1 MPKQLTGLILLA
13 GFCMMLTG
21 CGKGSPPSSYYIL
34 TSSSQMTSAIQPIED
49 ISVGVGPVSIPGYL
63 DRSQIVTTTGSNSI
77 TIHEYQRWG
86 NSFKAQV
93 EETLAENISI
103 LLQTPQVTVFP
114 WERALRPKYQVFL
127 TIRKFEGEATGN
139 VTLDAIWQIAN
150 VRTDKSLLT
159 RRFMQ
164 SFPVAGNNMSAYV
177 QTQSNALDALS
188 KEIVKGLEAVAHSK

>member
-1 MPKQLTGLILLA
+1 
-13 GFCMMLTG
+13 
-21 CGKGSPPSSYYIL
+21 
-34 TSSSQMTSAIQPIED
+34 MTSAIQPIED

-164 SFPVAGNNMSAYV
+164 SFPVAGNSMSAYV